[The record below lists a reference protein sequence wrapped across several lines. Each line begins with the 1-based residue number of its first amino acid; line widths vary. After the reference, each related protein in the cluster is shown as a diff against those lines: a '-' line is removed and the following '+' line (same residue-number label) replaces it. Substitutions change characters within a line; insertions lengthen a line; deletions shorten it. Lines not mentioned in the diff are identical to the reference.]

1 MKSVRAK
8 RSRELTLE
16 ENSALLQVDGIHTF
30 IGKSHILH
38 GVSIEIEQGT
48 ITALL
53 GRNGVGKSTTLKSII
68 GLTSPQQGSVRFR
81 GQEIAGMRAY
91 KICRLGIGYVPE
103 ERRIFPNLTVRQN
116 LLMGVLPNQ
125 HLQDPWTIDRVYGYF
140 PQLGLRDR
148 QKGGRL
154 SGGEQQ
160 MLTIGRTLMGNPELI
175 LVDEP
180 TEGLSPLMVDAVVQ
194 ILRDVNEIGCTVLVV
209 EHALDVALDLAS
221 RAYVMSKGEIVFR
234 GTQEDVYATEE
245 VRKKYLEV

>member
-1 MKSVRAK
+1 
-8 RSRELTLE
+8 LE
-16 ENSALLQVDGIHTF
+16 ENSILLHVDGIHTF

-38 GVSIEIEQGT
+38 GVSFDIEKGKV
-48 ITALL
+48 TALL

-68 GLTSPQQGSVRFR
+68 GFTSPQQGSIRFK
-81 GQEIAGMRAY
+81 GEEIAGLRTY

-116 LLMGVLPNQ
+116 LLMGLLPNQ
-125 HLQDPWTIDRVYGYF
+125 HVEDPWTIDRVYGYF
-140 PQLGLRDR
+140 PQLARRDR

-194 ILRDVNEIGCTVLVV
+194 ILRDVNAKGCNVLVV

-221 RAYVMSKGEIVFR
+221 MACVMSKGEIVFR
-234 GTQEDVYATEE
+234 GTRDDLHANEE